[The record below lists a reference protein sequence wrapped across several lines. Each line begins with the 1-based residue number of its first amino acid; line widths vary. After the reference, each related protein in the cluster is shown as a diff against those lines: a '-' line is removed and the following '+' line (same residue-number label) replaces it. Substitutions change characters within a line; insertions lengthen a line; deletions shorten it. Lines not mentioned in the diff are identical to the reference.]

1 MVHGCLDLR
10 MPRRGKTILRGCAR
24 SLLLIALPAMGVPA
38 TGAAQAAERQAVN
51 VPAGRL
57 GDAIVLLARQTGS
70 NIGTTDPAVAALPVR
85 ALQGSMSAQDALDRL
100 LSGTGARAQRIDGRT
115 WRIVRRG
122 APRNRPVTP
131 PAPPPKAAP
140 PAEDAADDSEIIV
153 TAAKRPVP
161 LARYAGTI
169 ELLSDAFPAADAASG
184 TQALLGRVAA
194 ISSTH
199 VGAGRNKLF
208 IRAIADSGFSG
219 PTQATTGQYLN
230 DMRLNY
236 ATPDP
241 DLRLY
246 DIGGVEVLEGPQ
258 GTLYGAGSL
267 GGIIRLVP
275 NAPDAR
281 RMSAEMSAGVSA
293 TQHGEPGG
301 DIAGTIN
308 LPLIE
313 DVLAIRAVGYGV
325 REGGYI
331 DDSLRGLSDINRT
344 NVAGGRLSMRY
355 MPAPDWTIDLT
366 GLYQSIRYDDAQ
378 YASRSAGELT
388 RASPFAEN
396 GGSDYWLGNAR
407 IEKRWDDITLVTS
420 AGLVG
425 QRLTE
430 RYDASPPDGPAEL
443 LYQRNNTRMF
453 STETR
458 LSRDLHDGIGWLV
471 GVSYLDSSS
480 DIRRTLGPVGAPAPS
495 AGVRNEQREWT
506 VFGEASVELIPSLVA
521 TAGGRLTSSSLGGT
535 SMGPPPQMLAASDVA
550 RAVAASNRHETIF
563 LPSFALLSDAVPNT
577 TMFLRFQQGFRP
589 GGLSVDDYRA
599 QSFRNDRTTTVEA
612 GLRHG
617 LPGIDPVAISGSVAW
632 TDWRDIQADLID
644 RRGLPSTVNIGDGR
658 IYTAEARLTLHPIAG
673 FTVDGSII
681 YNDSRLSRPESFVRL
696 LSYAGEKLTLP
707 NVAALGGRLAADYRL
722 ALNDGSLLRL
732 SANARYVG
740 SSRLGVGP
748 RVGTRQGD
756 YVDTSVTA
764 ALSRGQWRL
773 SLGMTNIADA
783 TGNRFALGTP
793 FDLSG
798 DDYTPM
804 RPRTV
809 RLGVDFAF

>member
-1 MVHGCLDLR
+1 
-10 MPRRGKTILRGCAR
+10 MPRRGDIILKACVGP
-24 SLLLIALPAMGVPA
+24 LLLIALPAGLA
-38 TGAAQAAERQAVN
+38 QAAGAAQPTERQAVD

-70 NIGTTDPAVAALPVR
+70 NIGTTDPAVAALPIR
-85 ALQGSMSAQDALDRL
+85 AIRGRMSAGDALDRL
-100 LSGTGARAQRIDGRT
+100 LSGSGARAERIDART
-115 WRIVRRG
+115 WRIVARRAPVQRPSPAP
-122 APRNRPVTP
+122 APRAM
-131 PAPPPKAAP
+131 PAPAILD
-140 PAEDAADDSEIIV
+140 EADDSEVIV
-153 TAAKRPVP
+153 TAAKRPMP

-169 ELLSDAFPAADAASG
+169 EMLSDAFPAADAASG
-184 TQALLGRVAA
+184 TAALLGRVSA

-246 DIGGVEVLEGPQ
+246 DIAGVEVLEGPQ

-275 NAPDAR
+275 NAPNATR
-281 RMSAEMSAGVSA
+281 ASAEVSAGVSA

-301 DIAGTIN
+301 DLAATIN
-308 LPLIE
+308 LPLVA
-313 DVLAIRAVGYGV
+313 DVLAVRAVGYGV

-331 DDSLRGLSDINRT
+331 DDSLRALDDINRT
-344 NVAGGRLSMRY
+344 NIAGGRLSLRY
-355 MPAPDWTIDLT
+355 TPGTDWTIDLT

-396 GGSDYWLGNAR
+396 GGSDYWLGNVRAER
-407 IEKRWDDITLVTS
+407 RWDDLTLVTS
-420 AGLVG
+420 AGIVG
-425 QRLTE
+425 QKLSE
-430 RYDASPPDGPAEL
+430 RYDASEPGGPPEL
-443 LYQRNNTRMF
+443 LHQRNDTRMF

-471 GVSYLDSSS
+471 GFSYLDSRS
-480 DIRRTLGPVGAPAPS
+480 DINRTLGPPGAPAPS

-506 VFGEASVELIPSLVA
+506 AFGETSIELRPGLVA
-521 TAGGRLTSSSLGGT
+521 TAGGRLTRSTLSGT
-535 SMGPPPQMLAASDVA
+535 SKGPLPLMLAVTDVA

-563 LPSFALLSDAVPNT
+563 LPSFALLSDALPNT

-589 GGLSVDDYRA
+589 GGLSIDDYRA
-599 QSFRNDRTTTVEA
+599 QSYRNDRTTTVEA
-612 GLRHG
+612 GIRHG
-617 LPGIDPVAISGSVAW
+617 LPGIDPVAVSGSIAW
-632 TDWRDIQADLID
+632 TDWQDIQADLID
-644 RRGLPSTVNIGDGR
+644 RRGLPTTVNIGDGR

-696 LSYAGEKLTLP
+696 LSFAGEKLTLP

-722 ALNDGSLLRL
+722 VLGDGSLLRL

-756 YVDTSVTA
+756 YVDTGITA

-783 TGNRFALGTP
+783 AGNRFALGTP

-809 RLGVDFAF
+809 RLGMDFAF